1 MQDERLFLPIDLL
14 ENASLKTKLLSKLF
28 LLIKYL
34 RSKKEMWKEK
44 TEKNEFKILYKW
56 QLSRNNNLR
65 YIFHLWIEES
75 ILNFYYFGIIYFYFF
90 FPSNLII
97 TLISSLVYLYLFDLR
112 SPCIVT
118 RKMHLYVQIVI
129 APTTWRERSF
139 FIMLHDMNT
148 HWSYFWWMYSS
159 LYVFFFFFFISTTR
173 I

>member
-1 MQDERLFLPIDLL
+1 MKRK
-14 ENASLKTKLLSKLF
+14 N
-28 LLIKYL
+28 
-34 RSKKEMWKEK
+34 WKER
-44 TEKNEFKILYKW
+44 NLRYYKW

-75 ILNFYYFGIIYFYFF
+75 ILNFYYFGIIYFYLFF
-90 FPSNLII
+90 SFESYHYSYIF
-97 TLISSLVYLYLFDLR
+97 SSIFVFIWFTIPLHRYT
-112 SPCIVT
+112 T

-159 LYVFFFFFFISTTR
+159 LYVFFFFFFSFQQHEFN
-173 I
+173 